1 MCNQLGII
9 RGQAPND
16 SNTPIPEH
24 GISGNLAQ
32 DSRKPADLQDMDLGL
47 DSLPTFPEQP
57 LHWIEEMSL
66 NDMISGQDSH
76 DLYALYY
83 NDNLTL
89 NGAIEADWEALEREI
104 FRHM

>member
-9 RGQAPND
+9 QGQAPNI
-16 SNTPIPEH
+16 SNAPIPEH
-24 GISGNLAQ
+24 DISGNIVQ
-32 DSRKPADLQDMDLGL
+32 ISQRPTDLQDMELGL
-47 DSLPTFPEQP
+47 DSLPTIPEQP

-76 DLYALYY
+76 DLYAFYY

-104 FRHM
+104 FRQM